1 MNLIAIS
8 HIAIGVRDMDK
19 CLEFY
24 RDVLGLA
31 VSADRLEE
39 FPQGSDEPPARR
51 RSVFLRW
58 SDDPLSTYVLLDQQL
73 TKETEGSAHELYT
86 AGFHHFGFWVS
97 DLKPIMDRAR
107 AAGVEVQTSNE
118 DEPGIDSEWYGE
130 APGLAAINYVIMRDP
145 EGNYVQVDRRTPIA
159 AAAKNLQN

>member
-1 MNLIAIS
+1 MNIIAIS

-24 RDVLGLA
+24 RDVLGLK

-39 FPQGSDEPPARR
+39 FPQGPGEPPARR
-51 RSVFLRW
+51 RGVFLRW
-58 SDDPLSTYVLLDQQL
+58 NDDPLSTYILLDQQL

-86 AGFHHFGFWVS
+86 AGFHHFGFWVA

-118 DEPGIDSEWYGE
+118 DEPGVDSEWYGE
-130 APGLAAINYVIMRDP
+130 AAGAASINYVIMRDP
-145 EGNYVQVDRRTPIA
+145 EGNCVQIDRRTPTA
-159 AAAKNLQN
+159 GVANVSRN